1 MVEFEKIIYDLV
13 AKVSVLETKVSLL
26 QDRITEL
33 EGNNST
39 PDTVTEAKT
48 DGRDK
53 TRYSLD
59 GVTYL
64 KNRFVWAV
72 VQKYV
77 SEHRNITFEELRAVF
92 GDRNQGSKF
101 GVVQN
106 KESEIVKKNP
116 IRYFVKK
123 ESDIIEIADCEIV
136 ICNNWSKDTV
146 TNIFD
151 IAVKL
156 GYSVKKV

>member
-13 AKVSVLETKVSLL
+13 GKVSVLETKVSML
-26 QDRITEL
+26 QERVVEL
-33 EGNNST
+33 EGSKNMRDITS
-39 PDTVTEAKT
+39 DVQSG
-48 DGRDK
+48 GRDK

-59 GVTYL
+59 GEVYL

>member
-26 QDRITEL
+26 QDKIAAL
-33 EGNNST
+33 EGNDVMQCSA
-39 PDTVTEAKT
+39 TEAKT

-72 VQKYV
+72 VKKYIE
-77 SEHRNITFEELRAVF
+77 EHKDITYDGLLAVF
-92 GDRNQGSKF
+92 GDKNQGSF
-101 GVVQN
+101 GVVRRSD
-106 KESEIVKKNP
+106 SEIVGKNP
-116 IRYFVKK
+116 IRYFCKNDN
-123 ESDIIEIADCEIV
+123 DILTVADGKIV
-136 ICNNWSKDTV
+136 ICNQWSKTTI
-146 TNIFD
+146 TNIFE
-151 IAVKL
+151 IAIQL
-156 GYSVKKV
+156 GYSVEKI